1 MKSVEGARVAI
12 QGFGNAGRHA
22 ATIFRDAGA
31 VIVGVS
37 DTRGSVVAPKGL
49 DVARVAAHKDAT
61 GGVVGA
67 PGTET
72 LPPLA
77 VLESECDILIPAA
90 MENQITTENAGRV
103 KAPLVVEAANGPT
116 TPGADVILGDRGIKV
131 LPDILANA
139 GGVVVSYFEWVQNL
153 QNEEWDE
160 ERVDEGLRKRMYR
173 STEAVM
179 AKQAELTAALDT
191 YQARWQ
197 EMAPGAPPLRAP
209 DLRVAAT
216 VVAVGRAKATAEA
229 RGVWP

>member
-1 MKSVEGARVAI
+1 
-12 QGFGNAGRHA
+12 
-22 ATIFRDAGA
+22 
-31 VIVGVS
+31 VGVS
-37 DTRGSVVAPKGL
+37 DTRGSALAPKGL
-49 DVARVAAHKDAT
+49 DVDAVCAHKDAS
-61 GGVVGA
+61 GSVVGA
-67 PGTET
+67 SGTT
-72 LPPLA
+72 KGDPKA
-77 VLESECDILIPAA
+77 ALEAECDILIPAA

-116 TPGADVILGDRGIKV
+116 TPGADVILGDRGIKI

-179 AKQAELTAALDT
+179 AKQKELAGDLAT
-191 YQARWQ
+191 YEARWQ
-197 EMAPGAPPLRAP
+197 EMMPGAAPLRSP
-209 DLRVAAT
+209 DFRVAAT
-216 VVAVGRAKATAEA
+216 VVAVARAKATAET